1 MAEFWL
7 GCSQITWNRQGTP
20 DDILAAIAKVGFAGV
35 PAGYREGLTPEAVQ
49 KQLAAHDVRPAP
61 GYLGGKYHDPAEK
74 ANLLELARRHADFS
88 RALGCEQLFVA
99 GNCFPER
106 FAVAGHETANRAD
119 QLSDDGYKIMADTLN
134 EVGRICQAQ
143 GVQACFHNHAGS
155 YIETRDEFD
164 KLLALTD
171 PALVYI
177 GLDTGHLAYGG
188 GDVADF
194 ARAYAPRIKALHLKD
209 VDPSV
214 LARARRGKLSY
225 HAAQDLGL
233 WAELGEGSVDFPA
246 MFASLGAADYR
257 GWVIAEIDRT
267 MLPTPEES
275 IARSYRYLSGLKLS
289 EETGDRR

>member
-1 MAEFWL
+1 MAQFIL
-7 GCSQITWNRQGTP
+7 GCSQITWNRKGSP
-20 DDILAAIAKVGFAGV
+20 DEILAAIARTGFAGA
-35 PAGYREGLTPEAVQ
+35 PTGYREGLNPDEVRAQ
-49 KQLAAHDVRPAP
+49 YAAHDLQPAP
-61 GYLGGKYHDPAEK
+61 GYLGGKFHDPAET

-119 QLSDDGYKIMADTLN
+119 QLSEDGYKVMADTLE
-134 EVGRICQAQ
+134 EVGRICQVQ

-164 KLLALTD
+164 KLLGLTD
-171 PALVYI
+171 PNLLYI

-194 ARAYAPRIKALHLKD
+194 ARTYAPRIKALHLKD
-209 VDPSV
+209 VNPSV
-214 LARARRGKLSY
+214 LERARQKKWSY
-225 HAAQDLGL
+225 HTAQDHGL
-233 WAELGEGSVDFPA
+233 WAELGEGSVDFPS
-246 MFASLGAADYR
+246 MFASLRAADYR

-267 MLPTPEES
+267 MLPSAEAS
-275 IARSYRYLSGLKLS
+275 IAHSYQYLTGLKL
-289 EETGDRR
+289 